1 MREQVALRE
10 KQLQE
15 TPHVAEAQDSGRLHE
30 LAAKETV
37 KNYAAE
43 PMDRQ
48 LEKGHRMMHQ
58 EVIQA
63 AEQIKGSSA
72 SQVAEL
78 LSLVETRGL
87 RNALAVLEKTDDP
100 YLEDDFHRIVVQRY
114 FSHQMGTS
122 KLTKEETQTLG
133 TALFEIQLPPASD
146 QQKSLKEIVSVM
158 EQFYS
163 GLQSISDGDGG
174 DTYTLEISNPHGS
187 TEVIFYV
194 AVPRSRAPLFEKML
208 LSVQPNAHIAEVPN
222 DYNIF
227 QPKGAVKAAYG
238 VASTYAML
246 PIKTYER
253 FDYDPLTL
261 ILNAFSKIEQEGEGA
276 SLQIIVK
283 PVGKQY
289 HKLYEEAIKELKKGA
304 TKSYAGS
311 LPDTTGGKAWSLLKE
326 AIFVPKHVKE
336 VGEKKEEDSK
346 DKAKEK
352 ELKNEKNAELIEY
365 VGQKIDTPIVLTNIR
380 ILTAAH
386 NQNRADEIFSDIVST
401 FAQFEE
407 TKAGGITFKEVKGS
421 RQTVLERDFI
431 FRSYNHDERLPLSLK
446 ELSTVFHFGS
456 HSSGQAASPHLR
468 STKAATAAAPA
479 TLPQEGILLGL
490 NTHRGGEI
498 PVHMLREDR
507 MRHMYV
513 IGQTGTGKSTF
524 IKNLAIQ
531 DIQNG
536 DGVCF
541 IDPHGVDVQDILA
554 AVPKERWDDI
564 IYFDPSHVERPMAL
578 NMLEYD
584 RNFPEQKT
592 FVVNEMMSIFN
603 KLFDMKTAGGP
614 MFEQYFRNACM
625 LVIEDPESGNTL
637 FDVSRVLSDKNFR
650 SMKLSKCKNPIVV
663 QFWREVA
670 EKAGGESSL
679 ANMVPYIT
687 SKFDV
692 FLSNDIMRPI
702 VVRDKSTFNFREV
715 MDSKKILLVNL
726 AKGRLGDINAN
737 LIGLI
742 IVGKFLMAA
751 LSRVDMIGK
760 PMNDFYMY
768 IDEFQNI
775 TTPSVATIL
784 SEARKYRLSLTVA
797 HQFIAQLEQT
807 TKDAVFGNVG
817 SLVAFRV
824 GTDDGEYLAKQFEPA
839 FSASDLANI
848 ENRNAYIKLLIN
860 GQPSRPF
867 NIRALPPPKTDHAAL
882 EKLKEM
888 SYMKYGRP
896 REEIEAEIQA
906 AFEKKHV
913 APAPVPVVPAA
924 AAAPA
929 APVVS
934 EVAPPTPVAAAPAVQ
949 TPAPVQAQ
957 PVAVKAAPLPAAP
970 RPLAQPLS
978 PGAAKLFAVRPS
990 TQTSV

>member
-37 KNYAAE
+37 KNYAAL
-43 PMDRQ
+43 PMDQQ

-122 KLTKEETQTLG
+122 KLTKEEAQTLG
-133 TALFEIQLPPASD
+133 TALFEIQLPSGD
-146 QQKSLKEIVSVM
+146 SNQQKSLKEIVSVM

-163 GLQSISDGDGG
+163 GLQSISDSDGG

-208 LSVQPNAHIAEVPN
+208 LSVQPNAHITEVPN

-227 QPKGAVKAAYG
+227 QPKGSVKAAYG
-238 VASTYAML
+238 VTSSYAML

-253 FDYDPLTL
+253 FDYDPLTM
-261 ILNAFSKIEQEGEGA
+261 ILNAFSKIQQEGEGA

-283 PVGKQY
+283 PAGKTY
-289 HKLYEEAIKELKKGA
+289 HKLYEEAIKQLKKGA
-304 TKSYAGS
+304 TKAYAGS
-311 LPDTTGGKAWSLLKE
+311 LPDTTGGKAWSLVKE
-326 AIFVPKHVKE
+326 VIFVPKHVKE
-336 VGEKKEEDSK
+336 SGEKKEEATSQ
-346 DKAKEK
+346 DKVKEK
-352 ELKNEKNAELIEY
+352 EIKNEKNAELIEY

-380 ILTAAH
+380 VLASAQT
-386 NQNRADEIFSDIVST
+386 QSRADDIFGDIVST
-401 FAQFEE
+401 FAQFED
-407 TKAGGITFKEVKGS
+407 TKAGGITFKEVSGG
-421 RQTVLERDFI
+421 RQTALERDFI

-456 HSSGQAASPHLR
+456 HVSGQAASPHLR

-479 TLPQEGILLGL
+479 ILPQEGILLGL

-650 SMKLSKCKNPIVV
+650 TMKLSKCKNPVVV

-867 NIRALPPPKTDHAAL
+867 NIRALPPPKTDHAVL
-882 EKLKEM
+882 DELKNM

-913 APAPVPVVPAA
+913 APVPVVPVAA
-924 AAAPA
+924 TPA

-934 EVAPPTPVAAAPAVQ
+934 EI

-957 PVAVKAAPLPAAP
+957 PVAAKAVPIVAASAPIQAAPK
-970 RPLAQPLS
+970 PLNQPLS
-978 PGAAKLFAVRPS
+978 PGAAKLFAVRQS
-990 TQTSV
+990 TQMSV